1 MNRSHGSTLA
11 KSNLKRSYKNP
22 NAPLKAKRFV
32 STGRTKC
39 NEVSKSLV
47 SGVAFPKQVSR
58 PPYLPKLVRG
68 SIWPSG
74 SPGCRRYAH
83 RLEKQGRD
91 IKEMLVC
98 KRKDS
103 GEVKRKRDG
112 LTLAGSSYRGPFQ
125 VDQPAAFNPSSPPSP
140 LRFWVE
146 RNTPRW
152 LRLLMRSG
160 IAR

>member
-1 MNRSHGSTLA
+1 MYPSVRCQKGKGESLFHVASKWDFFFFL
-11 KSNLKRSYKNP
+11 SFL
-22 NAPLKAKRFV
+22 
-32 STGRTKC
+32 GRTKC

-58 PPYLPKLVRG
+58 SPYSPKLLRG

-91 IKEMLVC
+91 IKEKLVC
-98 KRKDS
+98 KRKGS

-112 LTLAGSSYRGPFQ
+112 FNTAWQLLSRPVPGGSTRRIYSKLT
-125 VDQPAAFNPSSPPSP
+125 PPHLHVFLGTSATH
-140 LRFWVE
+140 LDGRD
-146 RNTPRW
+146 
-152 LRLLMRSG
+152 
-160 IAR
+160 

>member
-1 MNRSHGSTLA
+1 MP
-11 KSNLKRSYKNP
+11 KR
-22 NAPLKAKRFV
+22 KRRV
-32 STGRTKC
+32 SFPFRKQVGLFFFSFFFGTKKC

-58 PPYLPKLVRG
+58 SPYSPKLVRG

-74 SPGCRRYAH
+74 SLGCRRYAH

-91 IKEMLVC
+91 IKETLVC

-125 VDQPAAFNPSSPPSP
+125 VDQLATFIPNSPPPSP
-140 LRFWVE
+140 PCFWVE
-146 RNTPRW
+146 RYTPRW
-152 LRLLMRSG
+152 LRMMIRSG